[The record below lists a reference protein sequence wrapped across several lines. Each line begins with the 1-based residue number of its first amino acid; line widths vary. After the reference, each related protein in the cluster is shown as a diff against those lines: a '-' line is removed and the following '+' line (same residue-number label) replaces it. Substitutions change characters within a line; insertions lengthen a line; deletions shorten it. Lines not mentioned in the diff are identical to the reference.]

1 MRFVFFAN
9 TPAHVHLYRHA
20 VGRLADAGHDVLVL
34 ARDYGCTVALLE
46 GYDVQHRVYG
56 ACGTT
61 KGSLF
66 RNLPRHYANVLPAV
80 RSFDPDVIF
89 GVGAYAAHAGLVSR
103 SPAVLVLDSE
113 PTSIDHAISRP
124 FAAAFLTP
132 HAFQKDLGESHYQFR
147 GFCETAYLHP
157 DVYEPNP
164 AIRDDLGL
172 GADEEFVL
180 LRFNAFGSHHDVG
193 QSGFTPEQRRRLIEA
208 FAEHATVFVSD
219 EGGTLDLGSLPAR
232 EFDVHPALLHD
243 ALSAARLVV
252 TDTQTVCTEAALL
265 GTPVVRS
272 NSFVGDGDMG
282 NFTELERQELVVNTA
297 DFDEVC
303 STGVGVL
310 LDESI
315 GVEWRRRR
323 NEYVG
328 GLVNLTEIIVA
339 CAEAGGPAG
348 VAGLERWRAGA
359 ERSGSERSGSDRQAA
374 VTEEST

>member
-1 MRFVFFAN
+1 MRVVFFTN
-9 TPAHVHLYRHA
+9 TPAHVHLYKHA
-20 VGRLADAGHDVLVL
+20 VDRLERAGHDVLVL
-34 ARDYGCTVALLE
+34 GRDYGCTVALLDRYE
-46 GYDVQHRVYG
+46 LPYRLYG
-56 ACGTT
+56 SCGTT

-66 RNLPRHYANVLPAV
+66 RNLPRHYARIIPAV

-89 GVGAYAAHAGLVSR
+89 GVGAYAAHAGLASR

-132 HAFQKDLGESHYQFR
+132 HAFQKDLGENHYQFR

-164 AIRDDLGL
+164 GIRDDLGL
-172 GADEEFVL
+172 DADEEFVL

-193 QSGFTPEQRRRLIEA
+193 QSGFTPDQRRRLIET
-208 FAEHATVFVSD
+208 FADHATVFVSD

-243 ALSAARLVV
+243 ALAEARLVV

-265 GTPVVRS
+265 GTPVIRS

-282 NFTELERQELVVNTA
+282 NFTELERQGLVVNTT
-297 DFDEVC
+297 DFDEVV
-303 STGVGVL
+303 STGVDVL
-310 LDESI
+310 TDESI
-315 GVEWRRRR
+315 GAEWRRRR

-328 GLVNLTEIIVA
+328 GLVDLTGVIVA
-339 CAEAGGPAG
+339 WAAAGGPQG
-348 VAGLERWRAGA
+348 VSGIERWRAGTDRA
-359 ERSGSERSGSDRQAA
+359 SSDRRAS

>member
-1 MRFVFFAN
+1 MRVVFFMN

-20 VGRLADAGHDVLVL
+20 VDRLERAGHDVLVL
-34 ARDYGCTVALLE
+34 GRDYGCTVALLDRYE
-46 GYDVQHRVYG
+46 LPYRLYG
-56 ACGTT
+56 SCGTT
-61 KGSLF
+61 MGSVF
-66 RNLPRHYANVLPAV
+66 RNLPRHYARIVPAV

-132 HAFQKDLGESHYQFR
+132 HAFRKDLGENHYQFH

-164 AIRDDLGL
+164 GVREELGL

-193 QSGFTPEQRRRLIEA
+193 QSGFTPDQRRRLIET
-208 FAEHATVFVSD
+208 FADHATVFVSD

-232 EFDVHPALLHD
+232 EFDIHPALLHD
-243 ALSAARLVV
+243 ALSEARLVV

-282 NFTELERQELVVNTA
+282 NFTELERQGLVVNTP
-297 DFDEVC
+297 DFDEVI

-328 GLVNLTEIIVA
+328 GLVDLAGVIVA
-339 CAEAGGPAG
+339 CAEAGGPRG
-348 VAGLERWRAGA
+348 VPGLERWRAGTD
-359 ERSGSERSGSDRQAA
+359 RSSSDPQAP
-374 VTEEST
+374 VTEESA

>member
-1 MRFVFFAN
+1 MRVVFFTN
-9 TPAHVHLYRHA
+9 TPAHVHLYKHA
-20 VGRLADAGHDVLVL
+20 VDRLERAGHDVLVL
-34 ARDYGCTVALLE
+34 GRDYGCTVALLDRYE
-46 GYDVQHRVYG
+46 LPYRLYG
-56 ACGTT
+56 SCGTT

-66 RNLPRHYANVLPAV
+66 RNLPRHYARIIPAV

-89 GVGAYAAHAGLVSR
+89 GVGAYAAHAGLASR

-132 HAFQKDLGESHYQFR
+132 HAFQKDLGENHYQFR

-164 AIRDDLGL
+164 GIRDDLGL
-172 GADEEFVL
+172 DADEEFVL

-193 QSGFTPEQRRRLIEA
+193 QSGFTPDQRRRLIET
-208 FAEHATVFVSD
+208 FADHATVFVSD

-243 ALSAARLVV
+243 ALAEARLVV

-265 GTPVVRS
+265 GTPVIRS

-282 NFTELERQELVVNTA
+282 NFTELERQGLVVNTT
-297 DFDEVC
+297 DFDEVV
-303 STGVGVL
+303 STGVDVL
-310 LDESI
+310 TDESI
-315 GVEWRRRR
+315 GAEWRRRR

-328 GLVNLTEIIVA
+328 GLVDLTGVIVA
-339 CAEAGGPAG
+339 WAAAGGPQG
-348 VAGLERWRAGA
+348 VSGIERWRAGTDRA
-359 ERSGSERSGSDRQAA
+359 SSDRRAS
-374 VTEEST
+374 VT

>member
-1 MRFVFFAN
+1 MRFVFFTN
-9 TPAHVHLYRHA
+9 TPAHVHLYKHA
-20 VGRLADAGHDVLVL
+20 VDRLERAGHDVLVMG
-34 ARDYGCTVALLE
+34 RDYGCTVALLDRYE
-46 GYDVQHRVYG
+46 LPYRIYG
-56 ACGTT
+56 SCGTT

-66 RNLPRHYANVLPAV
+66 RNLPGQYARIVPVV

-89 GVGAYAAHAGLVSR
+89 GVGAYAAHAGLVAGA
-103 SPAVLVLDSE
+103 PAVLVLDSE
-113 PTSIDHAISRP
+113 PSSLDHAVSRP

-132 HAFQKDLGESHYQFR
+132 HTFGKDLGENHYQFH

-157 DVYEPNP
+157 DTFRPNP
-164 AIRDDLGL
+164 GIRGPLGL
-172 GADEEFVL
+172 EPDEDFVL

-193 QSGFTPEQRRRLIEA
+193 QSGFTPDQRRRLIET
-208 FAEHATVFVSD
+208 FADHATVFVSD

-272 NSFVGDGDMG
+272 NSFVGDDDMG

-297 DFDEVC
+297 DFETVI
-303 STGVGVL
+303 STGVDAL

-315 GVEWRRRR
+315 GEAWRQRR

-328 GLVNLTEIIVA
+328 GLVDLTDVIVA
-339 CAEAGGPAG
+339 VAQAGGGTA
-348 VAGLERWRAGA
+348 VAGLERWHGEP
-359 ERSGSERSGSDRQAA
+359 ERQRSDRSAPL
-374 VTEEST
+374 TEEST